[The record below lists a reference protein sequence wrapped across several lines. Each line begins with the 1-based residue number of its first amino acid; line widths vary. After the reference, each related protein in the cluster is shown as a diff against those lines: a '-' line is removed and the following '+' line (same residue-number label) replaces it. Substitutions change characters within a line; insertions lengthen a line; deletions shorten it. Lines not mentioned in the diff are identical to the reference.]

1 MKASELRAKDVA
13 ALEKEVSDLLKAH
26 FGLRMQKATQQLS
39 NTSVLS
45 KTRRDIARARTII
58 TEKKKGAAK
67 SAKPKQ
73 QRQARPRSS
82 VPSSAAWSATSAPRP

>member
-39 NTSVLS
+39 NTATLGQ
-45 KTRRDIARARTII
+45 TRRDIARAKTILAQ
-58 TEKKKGAAK
+58 KKKGAAK
-67 SAKPKQ
+67 
-73 QRQARPRSS
+73 
-82 VPSSAAWSATSAPRP
+82 